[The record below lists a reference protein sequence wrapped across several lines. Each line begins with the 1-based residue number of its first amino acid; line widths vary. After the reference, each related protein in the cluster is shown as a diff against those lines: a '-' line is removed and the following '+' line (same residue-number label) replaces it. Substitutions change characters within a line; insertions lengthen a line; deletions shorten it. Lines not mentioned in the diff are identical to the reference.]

1 MFEYGQRVCSQCSVS
16 ANASSGND
24 FLGISS
30 GSILLPYPVAMEL
43 EAPATFR
50 AAPLRIFILG
60 SQDKSRSVTNFSYT
74 PY

>member
-43 EAPATFR
+43 EAPATF
-50 AAPLRIFILG
+50 
-60 SQDKSRSVTNFSYT
+60 Q
-74 PY
+74 